1 MIETFRTGTAVI
13 KYLVTY
19 AIKSFEYT
27 CEADHKITIAC
38 LEEDQKLICYYEDN
52 VELARGTWEEKNREK
67 EFVFKQFRNNE
78 EDSWKECKDHW
89 DFEHEYEIENDEDGY

>member
-1 MIETFRTGTAVI
+1 
-13 KYLVTY
+13 
-19 AIKSFEYT
+19 
-27 CEADHKITIAC
+27 

-89 DFEHEYEIENDEDGY
+89 DFEHD